1 MTRKDGLVR
10 VAIEA
15 PQVSKKV
22 GVMESVAV
30 NGVCLT
36 VVSIRGSMLE
46 FEMVSQTQRLT
57 SLGSLR
63 VGSCVNLE
71 PSLSLRDRL
80 NGHWLLGH
88 IDGVGE
94 VIQRRQ
100 KPGELVLTIQVPV
113 SWKKWIVAKG
123 SIAVDGVSLT
133 VGQLH
138 GKAAFSVYLI
148 PETLRQTTLGDRRV
162 GDRLNIETDYLAKL
176 VRKAL

>member
-1 MTRKDGLVR
+1 MFTGIIQEIGTVQRVTRKDGLVR

-88 IDGVGE
+88 IDGIGR

-100 KPGELVLTIQVPV
+100 KPGELVLTIQVP
-113 SWKKWIVAKG
+113 
-123 SIAVDGVSLT
+123 